1 MIAEKLVELVEIH
14 ASRLS
19 ADVAQDLVTNVRTR
33 GFHKVPKADLE
44 ARVFRLFHHL
54 GDWLSDRRSER
65 VKAEF
70 AEWGS
75 RRFDQ
80 EIPLSEIIYA
90 IVILKQHLRQYIRD
104 NGLIEAAFPRSVDR
118 CGAAHGE
125 KVDHDAG
132 PQSVRGDRSA
142 TSGLRRSRNA
152 RSWRIGNTAT
162 P

>member
-14 ASRLS
+14 ANRLS

-90 IVILKQHLRQYIRD
+90 IVILKQHLRRYIRD
-104 NGLIEAAFPRSVDR
+104 NGLIEATFPRSESDYVLPLHMNSLQELNLQVGQFFDEALYHLAI
-118 CGAAHGE
+118 GYE
-125 KVDHDAG
+125 LAG
-132 PQSVRGDRSA
+132 
-142 TSGLRRSRNA
+142 RRR
-152 RSWRIGNTAT
+152 
-162 P
+162 

>member
-14 ASRLS
+14 ANRLS

-104 NGLIEAAFPRSVDR
+104 NGLIEAAFPRSEADYVLPLHMNSLQELNLQVGQFFDEALYHLAI
-118 CGAAHGE
+118 GYE
-125 KVDHDAG
+125 LAG
-132 PQSVRGDRSA
+132 
-142 TSGLRRSRNA
+142 RRR
-152 RSWRIGNTAT
+152 
-162 P
+162 

>member
-104 NGLIEAAFPRSVDR
+104 NGLIEAAFPRSEADYVLPLHMNSLQELNLQVGQFFDEALYHLAI
-118 CGAAHGE
+118 GYE
-125 KVDHDAG
+125 LAG
-132 PQSVRGDRSA
+132 
-142 TSGLRRSRNA
+142 RRR
-152 RSWRIGNTAT
+152 
-162 P
+162 

>member
-14 ASRLS
+14 ANRLS

-44 ARVFRLFHHL
+44 ARVFRLYHHL

-104 NGLIEAAFPRSVDR
+104 NGLIEAAFPRSEADYVLPLHMNSLQELNLQVGQFFDEALYHLAI
-118 CGAAHGE
+118 GYE
-125 KVDHDAG
+125 LAG
-132 PQSVRGDRSA
+132 
-142 TSGLRRSRNA
+142 RRR
-152 RSWRIGNTAT
+152 
-162 P
+162 

>member
-44 ARVFRLFHHL
+44 ARVFRLYHHL

-104 NGLIEAAFPRSVDR
+104 NGLIEAAFPRSEADYVLPLHMNSLQELNLQVGQFFDEALYHLAI
-118 CGAAHGE
+118 GYE
-125 KVDHDAG
+125 LAG
-132 PQSVRGDRSA
+132 
-142 TSGLRRSRNA
+142 RRR
-152 RSWRIGNTAT
+152 
-162 P
+162 

>member
-14 ASRLS
+14 ANRLS
-19 ADVAQDLVTNVRTR
+19 ADVVQDLVTNVRTR

-90 IVILKQHLRQYIRD
+90 IVILKQHLRRYIRD
-104 NGLIEAAFPRSVDR
+104 NGLIEATFPRSEADYVLPLHMNSLQELNLQVGQFFDEALYHLAI
-118 CGAAHGE
+118 GYE
-125 KVDHDAG
+125 LAG
-132 PQSVRGDRSA
+132 
-142 TSGLRRSRNA
+142 RRR
-152 RSWRIGNTAT
+152 
-162 P
+162 

>member
-14 ASRLS
+14 ANRLS

-54 GDWLSDRRSER
+54 GDWLSDRRSEK

-90 IVILKQHLRQYIRD
+90 IVILKQHLRRYIRD
-104 NGLIEAAFPRSVDR
+104 NGLIEATFPRSEPDYVLPLHMNSLQELNLQVGQFFDEALYHLAI
-118 CGAAHGE
+118 GYE
-125 KVDHDAG
+125 MAG
-132 PQSVRGDRSA
+132 K
-142 TSGLRRSRNA
+142 RR
-152 RSWRIGNTAT
+152 
-162 P
+162 

>member
-14 ASRLS
+14 ANRLS

-80 EIPLSEIIYA
+80 DIPLSEIIYA
-90 IVILKQHLRQYIRD
+90 IVILKQHLRRYIRD
-104 NGLIEAAFPRSVDR
+104 NGLIEATFPRMDSDYVLPLHMNSLQELNLQVGQFFDEALYHLAI
-118 CGAAHGE
+118 GYE
-125 KVDHDAG
+125 MAG
-132 PQSVRGDRSA
+132 KRK
-142 TSGLRRSRNA
+142 
-152 RSWRIGNTAT
+152 
-162 P
+162 

>member
-14 ASRLS
+14 ANRLS

-80 EIPLSEIIYA
+80 DIPLSEIIYA
-90 IVILKQHLRQYIRD
+90 IVILKQHLRRYIRD
-104 NGLIEAAFPRSVDR
+104 NGLIEATFPRMDSDYVLPLHMNSLQELNLQVGQFFDEALYHLAI
-118 CGAAHGE
+118 GYE
-125 KVDHDAG
+125 MAG
-132 PQSVRGDRSA
+132 K
-142 TSGLRRSRNA
+142 RR
-152 RSWRIGNTAT
+152 
-162 P
+162 

>member
-14 ASRLS
+14 ANRLS

-104 NGLIEAAFPRSVDR
+104 NGLIEATFPRSESDYVLPLHMNSLQELNLQVGQFFDEALYHLAI
-118 CGAAHGE
+118 GYE
-125 KVDHDAG
+125 LAG
-132 PQSVRGDRSA
+132 
-142 TSGLRRSRNA
+142 RRR
-152 RSWRIGNTAT
+152 
-162 P
+162 

>member
-14 ASRLS
+14 ANRLS

-54 GDWLSDRRSER
+54 GDWLSDRRSEG

-90 IVILKQHLRQYIRD
+90 IVILKQHLRRYIRD
-104 NGLIEAAFPRSVDR
+104 NGLIEATFPRSESDYVLPLHMNSLQELNLQVGQFFDEALYHLAI
-118 CGAAHGE
+118 GYE
-125 KVDHDAG
+125 LAG
-132 PQSVRGDRSA
+132 
-142 TSGLRRSRNA
+142 RRR
-152 RSWRIGNTAT
+152 
-162 P
+162 